1 MADLGNLM
9 FRLGLNTKDFDKQMQ
24 DELAAAKKTAEEIRK
39 AFEGITLPTGRGGKG
54 GGSRGSSGTSSSA
67 TSDVEKQARAV
78 NSLTAQYQKLHEAL
92 QKVSFAQSHTN
103 KSGISANG
111 SLTNTAASDLA
122 AAMRSLDALI
132 QKVKS
137 GVSVPHSDIQ
147 KEMFNAT
154 RAIRESSTAIQQ
166 QRAINT
172 EAQRAQ
178 LQGQAQIL
186 ARQRAINAAQAE
198 NARLIARSNSHFS
211 IMRNLVGQVGSMM
224 GMYFSVYALQ
234 NFIQDLVRIRGEFD
248 MQYMALKA
256 ILQSGQQAN
265 ELFSQL
271 KTLAP
276 VSPYQ
281 FKDLATY
288 AKQLSAYSIPYSE
301 LFDTTKRLADLSSG
315 LGVDFYRIVLAYG
328 QVHSAT
334 VLRGQELRQFTEA
347 GIPMVDELAKK
358 FTKLKGEVVSAG
370 DVFQLIS
377 ERQVPFQ
384 MVKEVIDDLT
394 NEGGKFY
401 MMQEKQSETLKG
413 KVSNLADRYD
423 IMMNSLGEANDGV
436 LKDTVDALAAIMEHA
451 NLLVNA
457 ITKLAAVW
465 GAWKLWTVAQTAAMG
480 KNVAA
485 MTAEEAAL
493 KRKEAL
499 LLREAALY
507 RQLTVEEKA
516 AMASRGVSTGM
527 FGGGFGKS
535 KLSSAELGQLSLNE
549 RLSKDQTLRLALLG
563 KINQATMR
571 ELVLRG
577 RITQEEARNVA
588 NKRLQLA
595 MTMRQMPFLNSNIKW
610 LRSGAMWVQNRLV
623 TESTLNG
630 LLTAR
635 MALYRGMS
643 SLMAGLG
650 AVFNPTT
657 LVIAGITAAITAA
670 FQYKQEQEE
679 MAKNAQQLA
688 DNMKESYD
696 DLRKFIADNPI
707 ELAIK
712 SGDEKQMKEMVK
724 RYAEELQKQILSNAN
739 NGIISSIYVDENG
752 KERTLEEQLK
762 QAEHLADL
770 ASQAAV
776 FIQDNSDMLAKAA
789 ESTNGWLNENLKHNM
804 EDYITEYGEFKDA
817 LYGLNKA
824 NILSNLD
831 KTGWT
836 EISENARKLKEQLE
850 GGKASMEAIFATARK
865 LAAEHLTSTKNPQFW
880 KNSGFQDV
888 FGEFGLYGKGD
899 NNAFTSN
906 GAFDTMETQ
915 IIDTA
920 KEFKDKLQKA
930 LGDTPIDSE
939 YGRMIVSQLKD
950 SLIKNMNLPDDRTI
964 NLFNWIFDK
973 ELYGNADDALIQQ
986 AAHYLNGALSDASQ
1000 EAVKGLRNGEKWGI
1014 AMDGALRE
1022 ACDKMTAAFPEM
1034 KDEIERLWSIPNLQ
1048 VRINTALGVEEVEA
1062 WKTYLKDNLPEVY
1075 HQAIIM
1081 STSPLQAK
1089 EAIQQAYDAMQER
1102 VDKLKP
1108 IAIKAGITPTFMGVS
1123 GWLQNNNAKDN
1134 PLLYPMMQQLEK
1146 ELSNMNAS
1154 QWGIDNGLITE
1165 KKTTTNKPKSAG
1177 SQKDKVTEAIQK
1189 QYDSQKKALQKFNEL
1204 RKTVSQET
1212 TKDIIK
1218 KDYGVELQDSW
1229 LTQFGQIDLITA
1241 TLNKLGKRSTD
1252 AAKNLRKSLNDEKA
1266 ALLADKDVF
1275 GYSVVAENLSKDVDL
1290 LEKRFKVYDDFFKKS
1305 GNANLSALIAF
1316 GDQTKPYKDIVA
1328 ATKAEFQKALD
1339 SDEGNKLKVEDLLGM
1354 SDEDIKRQLPEKF
1367 KSAFENLKKQIAN
1380 GNENARSLL
1389 EEVFSKTDDEDVKIA
1404 INNANK
1410 EELLN
1415 SLSSMLFG
1423 DTAELTEEQ
1432 QTKLNELRQMI
1443 EDYYSNLN
1451 KELTLDKIKKS
1462 MNWEKLF
1469 GNIGALS
1476 ISQLD
1481 NLIARL
1487 EKIVD
1492 DNNDLDPEKMKEWVT
1507 QLNKIKEAK
1516 TGINDIFDVFKSI
1529 PKRNLANRTLTQT
1542 NKEVNRVN
1550 GLDYKGKELA
1560 QAFGDAIVAAD
1571 TKAQK
1576 EIEQT
1581 EVTVKLMDAQGEL
1594 QESTMTYSDLLKRQS
1609 SDQQTSD
1616 TLQKAAD
1623 NATSG
1628 FFQGAAA
1635 KIFSKIGV
1643 KGASAGT
1650 EAGAGAGAGGE
1661 GAGGASAIAIVDA
1674 IIQLVHNNLSS
1685 MKDFVQAFGADEN
1698 GSTSKWAEK
1707 VETYDSYVYGGWEK
1721 LKQGNFL
1728 GAVSDTINGWKA
1740 GLDLFKS
1747 DTAAIY
1753 EEEKERYNNLIEV
1766 WDIVIDRLKE
1776 VLEDSAT
1783 EDILETASRMQSI
1796 YEQNIESA
1804 RSMGREYLNAG
1815 ASTGSHSYGIRQRD
1829 DMTDTGWAEWN
1840 AFANKYGISSSAV
1853 EGRMTGLFDLSVDQL
1868 KKLQEEASQFYAGLH
1883 EDTRKYIEQI
1893 IEASDNLEDLEDQ
1906 LKEFYTS
1913 TTTDNIADDF
1923 ASALDSMDDQTKTFA
1938 NNFTKT
1944 LRNAIINAFMN
1955 STAMKNKIQTFYDT
1969 MAEFAEN
1976 SEYGAGGSIYSDR
1989 EWDVLQGM
1997 WQDIT
2002 DDATDFQS
2010 TLKKLGAYA
2019 DQTSGSLSGS
2029 IQSITEETADLL
2041 ASYVNAI
2048 RADVA
2053 FIRSYYAAHFADD
2066 DSQMQDVVTTISVA
2080 VAQIEVNT
2088 KRSAD
2093 GVEDIKA
2100 LLNTVVKTTSAGKA
2114 LRMA

>member
-9 FRLGLNTKDFDKQMQ
+9 FRLGLNTRDFDKQMQ

-39 AFEGITLPTGRGGKG
+39 AFEGITLPTGRGGKS
-54 GGSRGSSGTSSSA
+54 GGSRGGSGTSSSA

-111 SLTNTAASDLA
+111 SLTNTAASDLTA
-122 AAMRSLDALI
+122 AKSSLDALI

-154 RAIRESSTAIQQ
+154 RAIRESSTAIQR

-178 LQGQAQIL
+178 LQGQNQIL

-248 MQYMALKA
+248 MQYTALKA

-265 ELFSQL
+265 ELFNQL

-328 QVHSAT
+328 QVRSAA

-436 LKDTVDALAAIMEHA
+436 LKGTVDALAAIMEHA
-451 NLLVNA
+451 DLLVNV

-485 MTAEEAAL
+485 MTAEEAKSRVKQAN
-493 KRKEAL
+493 
-499 LLREAALY
+499 LLREAQLY
-507 RQLTVEEKA
+507 RELTAAEKA
-516 AMASRGVSTGM
+516 SLAKRGTNWY
-527 FGGGFGKS
+527 GGS
-535 KLSSAELGQLSLNE
+535 VRTKLSSNELGSLAMSGRITQNE
-549 RLSKDQTLRLALLG
+549 ALRLAYLG
-563 KINQATMR
+563 KINKYTLGHLA
-571 ELVLRG
+571 
-577 RITQEEARNVA
+577 A
-588 NKRLQLA
+588 NKVITRQQIQQVMLARQQAVSWLPKMLQGERT
-595 MTMRQMPFLNSNIKW
+595 MT
-610 LRSGAMWVQNRLV
+610 AAV
-623 TESTLNG
+623 
-630 LLTAR
+630 TAR
-635 MALYRGMS
+635 LALMRGMS

-650 AVFNPTT
+650 AVFNPAT

-724 RYAEELQKQILSNAN
+724 RYAEELQKQIPSNAN

-752 KERTLEEQLK
+752 KARTLEEQLK

-789 ESTNGWLNENLKHNM
+789 ESTNGWLNENLQHNM
-804 EDYITEYGEFKDA
+804 EDYITEFGEFKDE

-865 LAAEHLTSTKNPQFW
+865 LADEHLTSTKNPQFW
-880 KNSGFQDV
+880 QNSGFQDV
-888 FGEFGLYGKGD
+888 FDEFGLQGKG
-899 NNAFTSN
+899 NNGAFTSN
-906 GAFDTMETQ
+906 GAFDTMESQ

-950 SLIKNMNLPDDRTI
+950 SLIKSMELPDDRTI
-964 NLFNWIFDK
+964 SLFNWIFDK

-1022 ACDKMTAAFPEM
+1022 ACDKMTDAFPEM

-1048 VRINTALGVEEVEA
+1048 MRINTALGVEEMEA

-1089 EAIQQAYDAMQER
+1089 EAIQQAYDAMQEK

-1146 ELSNMNAS
+1146 ELSNMNNS
-1154 QWGIDNGLITE
+1154 QWGKDNGLITE

-1212 TKDIIK
+1212 AKDIIK

-1241 TLNKLGKRSTD
+1241 TLNKLGKRATD

-1275 GYSVVAENLSKDVDL
+1275 GYSVVEENLSKDVDL

-1305 GNANLSALIAF
+1305 GDANLSALIAF
-1316 GDQTKPYKDIVA
+1316 GDQTKPYKDTVEMM
-1328 ATKAEFQKALD
+1328 KSKFAELAKGVGK
-1339 SDEGNKLKVEDLLGM
+1339 EGFSFEDMLGL
-1354 SDEDIKRQLPEKF
+1354 SDEDRKRVPKDLQELFDDIQKKIAEGSEGLIDVLSKVFDKTTDLDIKLVINENIRKDILDQLTQKF
-1367 KSAFENLKKQIAN
+1367 KDAKPEDLK
-1380 GNENARSLL
+1380 RL
-1389 EEVFSKTDDEDVKIA
+1389 TDAV
-1404 INNANK
+1404 N
-1410 EELLN
+1410 
-1415 SLSSMLFG
+1415 
-1423 DTAELTEEQ
+1423 
-1432 QTKLNELRQMI
+1432 
-1443 EDYYSNLN
+1443 DYY
-1451 KELTLDKIKKS
+1451 DKAAADIKLEQFKRNI
-1462 MNWEKLF
+1462 NWELIFSDIENKSKKMLR
-1469 GNIGALS
+1469 S
-1476 ISQLD
+1476 IR
-1481 NLIARL
+1481 N
-1487 EKIVD
+1487 
-1492 DNNDLDPEKMKEWVT
+1492 
-1507 QLNKIKEAK
+1507 QLNNFIKSPA
-1516 TGINDIFDVFKSI
+1516 
-1529 PKRNLANRTLTQT
+1529 
-1542 NKEVNRVN
+1542 
-1550 GLDYKGKELA
+1550 YKELA
-1560 QAFGDAIVAAD
+1560 QKDPKSAKELVSKRDELEQSIESKTLNLNIFKALSDFQKAKEDLENAI
-1571 TKAQK
+1571 
-1576 EIEQT
+1576 EN
-1581 EVTVKLMDAQGEL
+1581 
-1594 QESTMTYSDLLKRQS
+1594 QEKIDKNPSSTSA
-1609 SDQQTSD
+1609 
-1616 TLQKAAD
+1616 QKAAASQTVQIAQE
-1623 NATSG
+1623 NFNKAQTQLNGVEKKIMSVINTMTQLGTTSETSMVTTGTAITELMSALGVIPSKVATIIQGILALLDGIGKQG
-1628 FFQGAAA
+1628 FFNFIGN
-1635 KIFSKIGV
+1635 IFGSVFNAVGGLFDGIGEIFGI
-1643 KGASAGT
+1643 KGL
-1650 EAGAGAGAGGE
+1650 GG
-1661 GAGGASAIAIVDA
+1661 IF
-1674 IIQLVHNNLSS
+1674 HTSS
-1685 MKDFVQAFGADEN
+1685 
-1698 GSTSKWAEK
+1698 
-1707 VETYDSYVYGGWEK
+1707 ETQEE
-1721 LKQGNFL
+1721 
-1728 GAVSDTINGWKA
+1728 
-1740 GLDLFKS
+1740 
-1747 DTAAIY
+1747 Y
-1753 EEEKERYNNLIEV
+1753 EEEKERHQALLEV
-1766 WDIVIDRLKE
+1766 WDTVIERIKEALKE
-1776 VLEDSAT
+1776 GGSEEYSSNAEDM
-1783 EDILETASRMQSI
+1783 EEI
-1796 YEQNIESA
+1796 YKKELDAAKTLGKQ
-1804 RSMGREYLNAG
+1804 YLNAG
-1815 ASTGSHSYGIRQRD
+1815 ASSGFMGIGSSASHGTEQRE
-1829 DMTDTGWAEWN
+1829 DMTDKGWAELRSWHR
-1840 AFANKYGISSSAV
+1840 KYGDGVSLSSLTD
-1853 EGRMTGLFDLSVDQL
+1853 GRMTGLFDLSVDQL
-1868 KKLQEEASQFYAGLH
+1868 KTLQEQAPYFWASLH
-1883 EDTRKYIEQI
+1883 EETRTYLEEM
-1893 IEASDNLEDLEDQ
+1893 IEAGERVEDLEEE
-1906 LKEFYTS
+1906 LKELYTD
-1913 TTTDNIADDF
+1913 TTTDSIADSF

-1944 LRNAIINAFMN
+1944 LRNAIINAFLN
-1955 STAMKNKIQTFYDT
+1955 SGAFKAGIEAWRDKF
-1969 MAEFAEN
+1969 
-1976 SEYGAGGSIYSDR
+1976 SEYMSDG
-1989 EWDVLQGM
+1989 VLSDFEMEDLRNGTLTFSDGNGNTYTVNGYNGLSD
-1997 WQDIT
+1997 WADNYQDQI
-2002 DDATDFQS
+2002 
-2010 TLKKLGAYA
+2010 KKMGLYA

-2066 DSQMQDVVTTISVA
+2066 NSQMQDVVTTISVA

-2088 KRSAD
+2088 QRSAD
-2093 GVEDIKA
+2093 
-2100 LLNTVVKTTSAGKA
+2100 NTDEIIDLINAVTKTTSTGKA